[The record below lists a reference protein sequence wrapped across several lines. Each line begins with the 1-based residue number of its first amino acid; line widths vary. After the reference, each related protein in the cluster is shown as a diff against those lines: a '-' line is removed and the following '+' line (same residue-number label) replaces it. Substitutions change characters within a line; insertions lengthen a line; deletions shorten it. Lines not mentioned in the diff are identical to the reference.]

1 MAPRSESASP
11 HPTDPADD
19 SAEPEISPAVHL
31 IAPLVAFGATF
42 VVRKVIDASYRSITG
57 KDVPAPRDP
66 STSWGSALA
75 WAMATAAVA
84 AAVEVAVYRAT
95 ARSGRRHSNL
105 A

>member
-1 MAPRSESASP
+1 MSSRPKSDAPL
-11 HPTDPADD
+11 
-19 SAEPEISPAVHL
+19 EPEIEAEPTINPAVHL

-42 VVRKVIDASYRSITG
+42 VVRKAMDAGYRSVTG
-57 KDVPAPRDP
+57 KDVPAPRDA

-95 ARSGRRHSNL
+95 VGTGRRRSPSH
-105 A
+105 